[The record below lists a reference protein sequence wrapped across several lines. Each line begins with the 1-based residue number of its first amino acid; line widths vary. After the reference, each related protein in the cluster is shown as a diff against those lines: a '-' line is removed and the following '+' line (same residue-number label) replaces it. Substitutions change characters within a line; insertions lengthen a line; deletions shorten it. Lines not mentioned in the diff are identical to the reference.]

1 MSGDKNTDKID
12 NNPGSDYDEDLI
24 EEFGREEFEN
34 EDDEDA
40 EDAED
45 AEDDE
50 YDEEDAEV
58 TKT

>member
-34 EDDEDA
+34 EDEEDA
-40 EDAED
+40 QDDEAE
-45 AEDDE
+45 EDDE
-50 YDEEDAEV
+50 ENTEV
-58 TKT
+58 MKT

>member
-1 MSGDKNTDKID
+1 LSGDKNTDKID

-40 EDAED
+40 EDDED
-45 AEDDE
+45 
-50 YDEEDAEV
+50 DEEDAEV
-58 TKT
+58 MKT

>member
-12 NNPGSDYDEDLI
+12 NDDEEDLI

-34 EDDEDA
+34 EDDED
-40 EDAED
+40 
-45 AEDDE
+45 
-50 YDEEDAEV
+50 DEENAEI

>member
-34 EDDEDA
+34 EDDED
-40 EDAED
+40 D
-45 AEDDE
+45 EDDE
-50 YDEEDAEV
+50 YDEDDEETTEV
-58 TKT
+58 MKT